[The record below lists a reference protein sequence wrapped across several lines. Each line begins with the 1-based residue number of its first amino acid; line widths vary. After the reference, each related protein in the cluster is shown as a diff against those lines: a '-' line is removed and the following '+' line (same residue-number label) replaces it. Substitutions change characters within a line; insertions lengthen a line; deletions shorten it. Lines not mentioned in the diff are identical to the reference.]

1 MSDKQELLNDYDL
14 EQKKEKNIE
23 FKFLLVVYLAIFLG
37 LLLLLPKIYIKNQ
50 IYYIS
55 RDISKLNSEYSVL
68 REENRALKQK
78 VEYIRFKNQIL
89 DSVQVGY

>member
-14 EQKKEKNIE
+14 ERKKEKNIE

-55 RDISKLNSEYSVL
+55 RDINKLNSEYSVL
-68 REENRALKQK
+68 KEENRALKQK
-78 VEYIRFKNQIL
+78 VEYIRFKNQVL